1 VAQDPARK
9 VFVGGPFKSVI
20 DPGTG
25 QMYVRE
31 RERIDALIRRLEND
45 GWEVH
50 NAHRRE
56 GWGSAFMSPEECT
69 ELDFREISRCDV
81 FVAFPGHPAS
91 PGTHVEIGWAS
102 ALGKPIVLLLEDG
115 REYAF
120 LVRGLHTVARVTY
133 LIFRDDTDLGSEIS
147 AAVLGLVNEGSGQ

>member
-1 VAQDPARK
+1 MTQVRARK
-9 VFVGGPFKSVI
+9 VFLGGPFKSVI

-25 QMYVRE
+25 QLYARE
-31 RERIDALIRRLEND
+31 RERLDALIRRLEGD
-45 GWEVH
+45 GCEVH

-56 GWGSAFMSPEECT
+56 GWGSAFMTPEECT
-69 ELDFREISRCDV
+69 KLDFTEISRCDV
-81 FVAFPGHPAS
+81 FVAFPGYPAS

-102 ALGKPIVLLLEDG
+102 AMGKPIILLLEDG

-133 LIFRDDTDLGSEIS
+133 LTFREDTDLGPEVS
-147 AAVLGLVNEGSGQ
+147 AAVLGLVNEGSRQ

>member
-1 VAQDPARK
+1 MAQAPARK
-9 VFVGGPFKSVI
+9 VFLGGPFKSVI

-25 QMYVRE
+25 QMHTHE
-31 RERIDALIRRLEND
+31 RELFGAVIRRLEDD
-45 GWEVH
+45 GCEVH

-56 GWGSAFMSPEECT
+56 GWGSAFMAPEQCT
-69 ELDFREISRCDV
+69 MLDFTEISRCDV

-102 ALGKPIVLLLEDG
+102 AMGKPIILLLNDG
-115 REYAF
+115 CDYAF

-133 LIFRDDTDLGSEIS
+133 LTFGEDTDICAEVS
-147 AAVLGLVNEGSGQ
+147 AAVLGLTGEGSRQ